1 MSKTASGLIEY
12 CKYHLGNPYWMGTY
26 GQIATRAL
34 YEANKKR
41 LPQYYTADDFLQQ
54 LGKPV
59 FDCVGL
65 IKGFRWSATPSSA
78 PVYNAAQDVAVSG
91 LYAQCSRR
99 GDLRNMPNIP
109 GVCVFIPRTHVGVYI
124 GGGWVIEARGHA
136 YGVVKTRLADRPWT
150 QWGMPDWITYDTKTE
165 DKTVMV
171 NAKEIERG
179 STGGAVR
186 TLQAALN
193 VRGYDCG
200 TADGIFGTR
209 TENACKAFQKDNS
222 LDVDGICGARTWAK
236 LLN

>member
-1 MSKTASGLIEY
+1 MAKTASSLIEY
-12 CKYHLGNPYWMGTY
+12 CKAQLGLPYWMGTY

-41 LPQYYTADDFLQQ
+41 LPQYYTANDFLSQ
-54 LGKPV
+54 LGKRV

-65 IKGFRWSATPSSA
+65 VKGFRWSATPTSA

-99 GDLRNMPNIP
+99 GDLRSMPNIP
-109 GVCVFIPRTHVGVYI
+109 GVCVFIPRQHVGVYI
-124 GGGWVIEARGHA
+124 GDGWVIEARGHA

-165 DKTVMV
+165 DKTVTV
-171 NAKEIERG
+171 NAREIERG
-179 STGGAVR
+179 SMGGAVR

-193 VRGYDCG
+193 ARGYNCG
-200 TADGIFGTR
+200 TVDGIFGTR
-209 TENACKAFQKDNS
+209 TANACKAFQKDS
-222 LDVDGICGARTWAK
+222 GLVADGICGARTWVK